1 MENDVSVRTTVD
13 GRPRSVA
20 WVFYA
25 FLAAASMVAAFS
37 NPIGLLGL
45 VLFASY
51 ATYLFR
57 GGRFVLWFF

>member
-1 MENDVSVRTTVD
+1 M
-13 GRPRSVA
+13 A